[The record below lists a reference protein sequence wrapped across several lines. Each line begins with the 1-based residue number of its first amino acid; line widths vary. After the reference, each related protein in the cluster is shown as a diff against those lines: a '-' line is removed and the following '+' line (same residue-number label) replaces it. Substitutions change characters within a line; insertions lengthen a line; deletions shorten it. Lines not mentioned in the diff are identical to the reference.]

1 MVKIIIKYEIW
12 KGKRLIVARSEAG
25 KIVDRRKIKGTKL
38 HKIDFLKIFK
48 QNNSF
53 NENIKKIKRTNV
65 TENYYL
71 TTANKKSKDAKPNNK
86 PYTTNKKYQYLVQ
99 GKYKGELIVARSE
112 AVNRSPTAPS
122 NDAEAK
128 VDAWSKFLAIIS
140 QKYNSNLYDA
150 DIGAKILENQ
160 KNAITELM
168 EGWVVW

>member
-12 KGKRLIVARSEAG
+12 KGKRLIVAREKG
-25 KIVDRRKIKGTKL
+25 KILCQRRIKGSKL
-38 HKIDFLKIFK
+38 NKIDFLKIYK

-71 TTANKKSKDAKPNNK
+71 TTANKKSKDAKPNKK
-86 PYTTNKKYQYLVQ
+86 PNTANKKYQYLVQ

-122 NDAEAK
+122 NNAEAK